1 MPEAGMD
8 AMTLIEQQGIRVHFP
23 MEQSCCGQ
31 PAFSSGHPQDAFE
44 VAKAQLDLFPQPWL
58 IVVPSGSCGGM
69 MKHHWP
75 TVFKGSAYEQQA
87 KEIAGRV
94 VEFTQFY
101 WALAISLTIKAHPLK
116 WRYIRLV
123 LRAVK

>member
-44 VAKAQLDLFPQPWL
+44 VAKAQLDLFTQP
-58 IVVPSGSCGGM
+58 G
-69 MKHHWP
+69 
-75 TVFKGSAYEQQA
+75 
-87 KEIAGRV
+87 
-94 VEFTQFY
+94 
-101 WALAISLTIKAHPLK
+101 
-116 WRYIRLV
+116 
-123 LRAVK
+123 